1 MHIVIFGAYVGHG
14 DALVCPLCS
23 RPAVVPG
30 PVAAAGHLSAPAGTL
45 LPGAAGEPLGP
56 LPRPGVDPPVR
67 TPQLDSGTT

>member
-30 PVAAAGHLSAPAGTL
+30 PVAAAGHLPAPAGTL
-45 LPGAAGEPLGP
+45 LPAAAGEPLGA
-56 LPRPGVDPPVR
+56 LPRPGVDLPVR
-67 TPQLDSGTT
+67 TPQLNSGTT

>member
-14 DALVCPLCS
+14 DALVCPLGP

-56 LPRPGVDPPVR
+56 LPRPGVDPGVG
-67 TPQLDSGTT
+67 TPQLDSRTT